1 MLIVLRCDDYV
12 VVAFIELWLLLM
24 MKPLLVSVFVSRSN
38 EEEWNRDWVACGI
51 SRHFLEI
58 GHVMRVL

>member
-1 MLIVLRCDDYV
+1 MLLLLLLLLLWVM
-12 VVAFIELWLLLM
+12 WLLLM
-24 MKPLLVSVFVSRSN
+24 MKPLLVSLFVSRSN

>member
-24 MKPLLVSVFVSRSN
+24 MKPLLVSVFVSRSK
-38 EEEWNRDWVACGI
+38 EEWNRDWVACGI
-51 SRHFLEI
+51 SRHFLEL
-58 GHVMRVL
+58 GHVTRVL